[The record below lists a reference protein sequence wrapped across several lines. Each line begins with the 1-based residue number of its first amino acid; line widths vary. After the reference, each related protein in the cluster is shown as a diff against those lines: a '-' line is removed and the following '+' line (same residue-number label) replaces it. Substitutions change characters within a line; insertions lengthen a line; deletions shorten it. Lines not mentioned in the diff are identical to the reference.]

1 MDLNTVLLSRIQF
14 SLTIMFHYIF
24 PPLTIGLGALLVF
37 MESMYMKT
45 RDPEYRAMARFWT
58 RVFAV
63 NFAMGVATGI
73 VMEFQFGTN
82 WATYSRFVGDVFGSA
97 LASEGI
103 FAFFLESGF
112 LAVLV
117 FGWDRVSDR
126 MHYVSTWMVAMGA
139 VFSAIWIVVANS
151 WQQTPAGFH
160 IVGQGIAARAE
171 ITSFWAMVFNPSSVH
186 RLVHVLIGSYILGG
200 FFGMS
205 ISAWYVLRG
214 KHLRF
219 AHRTFVLSLV
229 VATAFSLAAPL
240 SGHFQAEEVA
250 EHQPAKLA
258 AFEGHF
264 RTGTGGTAMNLFG
277 IVDEDARTIRYGVE
291 VPGLLS
297 WLVYRDA
304 SKPVPG
310 LDRVAPEDRPPV
322 AVPFYSYH
330 LMVALGVYFV
340 LLCLT
345 GWFFIWRGTLFRS
358 RWLMGLFTVSVLGP
372 FAANELGWVAAE
384 VGRQPWLVYGLLRTE
399 DGVSK
404 AVPGEQIL
412 ASIIMFGTI
421 YLLLF
426 LVWIFVLNHKIQ
438 DGPREEYAEI
448 GPMEKRSRSW
458 LDAAAALAGAGGPSL
473 TEARGERGEPREP

>member
-97 LASEGI
+97 LAAEGI

-229 VATAFSLAAPL
+229 VATVFSPGRPV
-240 SGHFQAEEVA
+240 SGHFQADEVA

-264 RTGTGGTAMNLFG
+264 KTGTGGTAMSLFG
-277 IVDEDARTIRYGVE
+277 IVDEDARTMRYGVA

-297 WLVYRDA
+297 WLVYGR
-304 SKPVPG
+304 
-310 LDRVAPEDRPPV
+310 
-322 AVPFYSYH
+322 
-330 LMVALGVYFV
+330 LG
-340 LLCLT
+340 
-345 GWFFIWRGTLFRS
+345 
-358 RWLMGLFTVSVLGP
+358 
-372 FAANELGWVAAE
+372 
-384 VGRQPWLVYGLLRTE
+384 
-399 DGVSK
+399 
-404 AVPGEQIL
+404 
-412 ASIIMFGTI
+412 
-421 YLLLF
+421 
-426 LVWIFVLNHKIQ
+426 
-438 DGPREEYAEI
+438 
-448 GPMEKRSRSW
+448 
-458 LDAAAALAGAGGPSL
+458 AGARPGPGRPRGPAPGGHSL
-473 TEARGERGEPREP
+473 LHLSPHGRPGACTSSSSA